1 MGLFE
6 DLPDATDAGGKK
18 VEGTSAKTPGKD
30 GSAVAAAGGWS
41 GAGSKLRAPT
51 RRPPASLPSAH
62 ALKAQAAALRAQQAK
77 RLASL
82 ASNAEANAEASGE
95 DDEGAAAGPA
105 DDDDD
110 AAVRDKTGYAGTW
123 GTMSAAVEDEY
134 VPSRPNSYEALAKAR
149 AETRARE
156 EIETAREARRL
167 VLEGQR
173 AARAA
178 LRRAVSGG
186 TGGLYSGRDRRELDV
201 TGEEAFARRED
212 ARARAWRGVGVRT
225 KEGYEDTR
233 VAGGKAN
240 ANGAERVAAAADS
253 EEDAPPGTLDAES
266 EALHRDLDQIKKRN
280 APSVAGDDVA
290 GDDVASSPA
299 PPPGKHCPLGAKF
312 VCDEFKCGVR
322 IIIKASDQINI

>member
-6 DLPDATDAGGKK
+6 DLPDATDAGGK

-51 RRPPASLPSAH
+51 RRPPTSLPSAH

-77 RLASL
+77 KRASL
-82 ASNAEANAEASGE
+82 ASNAEADAEASGE
-95 DDEGAAAGPA
+95 DDRGASLATAE
-105 DDDDD
+105 DDK
-110 AAVRDKTGYAGTW
+110 DKDKAKHAGTW
-123 GTMSAAVEDEY
+123 GTMSAAIEDEY
-134 VPSRPNSYEALAKAR
+134 VPSRPNSYEALAKKR

-178 LRRAVSGG
+178 LRRAASGG

-201 TGEEAFARRED
+201 TGEEAFARR
-212 ARARAWRGVGVRT
+212 ATLGKSRT
-225 KEGYEDTR
+225 EGADRSAAATGGGGGGESLAMKMMKKMGYKEGR
-233 VAGGKAN
+233 GLGKN
-240 ANGAERVAAAADS
+240 DQGMVTHLEVKKDS
-253 EEDAPPGTLDAES
+253 ARSG
-266 EALHRDLDQIKKRN
+266 IIVN
-280 APSVAGDDVA
+280 APNET
-290 GDDVASSPA
+290 PYE
-299 PPPGKHCPLGAKF
+299 GAKN
-312 VCDEFKCGVR
+312 
-322 IIIKASDQINI
+322 A

>member
-51 RRPPASLPSAH
+51 RRPPTSLPSAH
-62 ALKAQAAALRAQQAK
+62 ALKAQAAALRAQQAQK
-77 RLASL
+77 RASL
-82 ASNAEANAEASGE
+82 ASNAEADAEASGE
-95 DDEGAAAGPA
+95 DDRGASLATA
-105 DDDDD
+105 DD
-110 AAVRDKTGYAGTW
+110 AAEDDKAKHAGTW
-123 GTMSAAVEDEY
+123 GTMSAAIEDEY
-134 VPSRPNSYEALAKAR
+134 VPSRPNSYEALAKTR

-201 TGEEAFARRED
+201 TGEEAFARRATLGAHG
-212 ARARAWRGVGVRT
+212 ARVGDGT
-225 KEGYEDTR
+225 SESSGTEGADR
-233 VAGGKAN
+233 S
-240 ANGAERVAAAADS
+240 AAASGGGGESLAMKMMKKMGYVEGRGLGKNDQGMTTPLEVRKDS
-253 EEDAPPGTLDAES
+253 ARSG
-266 EALHRDLDQIKKRN
+266 IIVN
-280 APSVAGDDVA
+280 APEK
-290 GDDVASSPA
+290 P
-299 PPPGKHCPLGAKF
+299 HEGA
-312 VCDEFKCGVR
+312 
-322 IIIKASDQINI
+322 

>member
-6 DLPDATDAGGKK
+6 DLPDATDAGGK

-105 DDDDD
+105 DDDND

-134 VPSRPNSYEALAKAR
+134 VPSRPNSYEALVKAR

-178 LRRAVSGG
+178 LRRATSGG
-186 TGGLYSGRDRRELDV
+186 TVGCGSASDRLHMLDV
-201 TGEEAFARRED
+201 TGEEAFARR
-212 ARARAWRGVGVRT
+212 ATLGKSRT
-225 KEGYEDTR
+225 EGADRSAAATGGGGGGESLAMKMMKKMGYKEGR
-233 VAGGKAN
+233 GLGKN
-240 ANGAERVAAAADS
+240 DQGMVTHLEVKKDS
-253 EEDAPPGTLDAES
+253 ARSG
-266 EALHRDLDQIKKRN
+266 IIVN
-280 APSVAGDDVA
+280 APNET
-290 GDDVASSPA
+290 PYE
-299 PPPGKHCPLGAKF
+299 GAKN
-312 VCDEFKCGVR
+312 
-322 IIIKASDQINI
+322 A

>member
-51 RRPPASLPSAH
+51 RRPPTSLPSAH

-77 RLASL
+77 KRASL
-82 ASNAEANAEASGE
+82 ASNAEADAEASGE
-95 DDEGAAAGPA
+95 DDRGASLATA
-105 DDDDD
+105 DD
-110 AAVRDKTGYAGTW
+110 AAEDDKDKAKHAGTW
-123 GTMSAAVEDEY
+123 GTMSAAIEDEY
-134 VPSRPNSYEALAKAR
+134 VPSRPNSYEALAKKR

-173 AARAA
+173 AAHAA
-178 LRRAVSGG
+178 LRRAKAGG

-201 TGEEAFARRED
+201 TGEEAFARRATLGAHG
-212 ARARAWRGVGVRT
+212 ARVGDGT
-225 KEGYEDTR
+225 SESSGTEGADR
-233 VAGGKAN
+233 S
-240 ANGAERVAAAADS
+240 AAAEQSGGGGESLAMKMMKKMGYVEGRGLGKNDQGMTTPLEVRKDS
-253 EEDAPPGTLDAES
+253 ARSG
-266 EALHRDLDQIKKRN
+266 IIVN
-280 APSVAGDDVA
+280 APEK
-290 GDDVASSPA
+290 PK
-299 PPPGKHCPLGAKF
+299 PH
-312 VCDEFKCGVR
+312 EGV
-322 IIIKASDQINI
+322 

>member
-6 DLPDATDAGGKK
+6 DLPDATDAGGK

-156 EIETAREARRL
+156 EIEIAREARRL

-178 LRRAVSGG
+178 LRRATSGG
-186 TGGLYSGRDRRELDV
+186 TVGCGSASDRLRMLDV
-201 TGEEAFARRED
+201 TGEEAFARR
-212 ARARAWRGVGVRT
+212 ATLGKPGT
-225 KEGYEDTR
+225 EGADR
-233 VAGGKAN
+233 S
-240 ANGAERVAAAADS
+240 AAASGGGGESLAMKMMKKMGYVEGRGLGKNDQGMVTHLEVKKDS
-253 EEDAPPGTLDAES
+253 ARSG
-266 EALHRDLDQIKKRN
+266 IIVN
-280 APSVAGDDVA
+280 APNET
-290 GDDVASSPA
+290 PYE
-299 PPPGKHCPLGAKF
+299 GAKN
-312 VCDEFKCGVR
+312 
-322 IIIKASDQINI
+322 A

>member
-51 RRPPASLPSAH
+51 RRPPTSLPSAH

-77 RLASL
+77 KRASL
-82 ASNAEANAEASGE
+82 ASNAQADADASGE
-95 DDEGAAAGPA
+95 DDRGASLATA
-105 DDDDD
+105 DD
-110 AAVRDKTGYAGTW
+110 AAEDDKAKHAGTW
-123 GTMSAAVEDEY
+123 GTMSAAIEDEY
-134 VPSRPNSYEALAKAR
+134 VPSRPNSYEALAKTR

-186 TGGLYSGRDRRELDV
+186 NGGLYSGRDRRELDV
-201 TGEEAFARRED
+201 TGEEAFARRATLGAHG
-212 ARARAWRGVGVRT
+212 ARVGDGT
-225 KEGYEDTR
+225 SESSGTEGADR
-233 VAGGKAN
+233 S
-240 ANGAERVAAAADS
+240 AAASGGGGESLAMKMMKKMGYVEGRGLGKNDQGMTTPLEVRKDS
-253 EEDAPPGTLDAES
+253 ARSG
-266 EALHRDLDQIKKRN
+266 IIVN
-280 APSVAGDDVA
+280 APEK
-290 GDDVASSPA
+290 P
-299 PPPGKHCPLGAKF
+299 HEGA
-312 VCDEFKCGVR
+312 
-322 IIIKASDQINI
+322 

>member
-51 RRPPASLPSAH
+51 RRPPTSLPSAH

-77 RLASL
+77 KRASL
-82 ASNAEANAEASGE
+82 ASNAEADAEASGE
-95 DDEGAAAGPA
+95 DDRGASLATA
-105 DDDDD
+105 DD
-110 AAVRDKTGYAGTW
+110 AAEDDKAKHAGTW
-123 GTMSAAVEDEY
+123 GTMSAAIEDEY
-134 VPSRPNSYEALAKAR
+134 VPSRPNSYEALAKTR

-201 TGEEAFARRED
+201 SGEEAFARRATLGVVTGLPNHPERK
-212 ARARAWRGVGVRT
+212 APIGPPRRAG
-225 KEGYEDTR
+225 
-233 VAGGKAN
+233 
-240 ANGAERVAAAADS
+240 AAAS
-253 EEDAPPGTLDAES
+253 LW
-266 EALHRDLDQIKKRN
+266 R
-280 APSVAGDDVA
+280 
-290 GDDVASSPA
+290 
-299 PPPGKHCPLGAKF
+299 
-312 VCDEFKCGVR
+312 
-322 IIIKASDQINI
+322 

>member
-6 DLPDATDAGGKK
+6 DLPDATDAGGK

-95 DDEGAAAGPA
+95 DDEGATAGPA

-178 LRRAVSGG
+178 LRRATSGG
-186 TGGLYSGRDRRELDV
+186 TVGCGSASDRLRMLDV
-201 TGEEAFARRED
+201 TGEEAFARRATLGKSGTEGAD
-212 ARARAWRGVGVRT
+212 RSAAATGGGGGGESLAMKMMKKMGY
-225 KEGYEDTR
+225 KEGR
-233 VAGGKAN
+233 GLGKN
-240 ANGAERVAAAADS
+240 DQGMVTHLEVKKDS
-253 EEDAPPGTLDAES
+253 ARSG
-266 EALHRDLDQIKKRN
+266 IIVN
-280 APSVAGDDVA
+280 APNET
-290 GDDVASSPA
+290 PYE
-299 PPPGKHCPLGAKF
+299 GAKN
-312 VCDEFKCGVR
+312 
-322 IIIKASDQINI
+322 A

>member
-6 DLPDATDAGGKK
+6 DLPDATDAGGK

-82 ASNAEANAEASGE
+82 VSNAEANAEASGE
-95 DDEGAAAGPA
+95 DDEGATAGPA

-178 LRRAVSGG
+178 LRRATSGG
-186 TGGLYSGRDRRELDV
+186 TVGCGSASDRLRMLDV
-201 TGEEAFARRED
+201 TGEEAFARRATLGKPGTE
-212 ARARAWRGVGVRT
+212 GVDRSAAATGGGGGGESLAMKMMKKMWY
-225 KEGYEDTR
+225 KEGW
-233 VAGGKAN
+233 G
-240 ANGAERVAAAADS
+240 
-253 EEDAPPGTLDAES
+253 
-266 EALHRDLDQIKKRN
+266 
-280 APSVAGDDVA
+280 
-290 GDDVASSPA
+290 
-299 PPPGKHCPLGAKF
+299 LG
-312 VCDEFKCGVR
+312 
-322 IIIKASDQINI
+322 

>member
-6 DLPDATDAGGKK
+6 DLPDATDAGGK

-95 DDEGAAAGPA
+95 DDEGATAGPA

-178 LRRAVSGG
+178 LRRATSGG
-186 TGGLYSGRDRRELDV
+186 TVGCGSASDRLRMLDV
-201 TGEEAFARRED
+201 TGEEAFARRAALGKSRTEG
-212 ARARAWRGVGVRT
+212 AAVRSAGAGGESLGMKMMKKMGY
-225 KEGYEDTR
+225 KEGR
-233 VAGGKAN
+233 GLGKN
-240 ANGAERVAAAADS
+240 DQGMVTHLEVKKDS
-253 EEDAPPGTLDAES
+253 ARSG
-266 EALHRDLDQIKKRN
+266 IIVN
-280 APSVAGDDVA
+280 APNET
-290 GDDVASSPA
+290 PYE
-299 PPPGKHCPLGAKF
+299 GAKN
-312 VCDEFKCGVR
+312 
-322 IIIKASDQINI
+322 A

>member
-51 RRPPASLPSAH
+51 RRPPTSLPSAH

-77 RLASL
+77 KRASL
-82 ASNAEANAEASGE
+82 ASNAEADAEASGE
-95 DDEGAAAGPA
+95 DDRGASLATA
-105 DDDDD
+105 DD
-110 AAVRDKTGYAGTW
+110 AAEDDKDKAKHAGTW
-123 GTMSAAVEDEY
+123 GTMSAAIEDEY
-134 VPSRPNSYEALAKAR
+134 VPSRPNSYEALAKKR

-178 LRRAVSGG
+178 LRRAASGG

-201 TGEEAFARRED
+201 TGEEAFARRATLG
-212 ARARAWRGVGVRT
+212 ARGARVGDGT
-225 KEGYEDTR
+225 SGTSGTSGTEGADR
-233 VAGGKAN
+233 S
-240 ANGAERVAAAADS
+240 AAAEQSGGGGESLAMKMMKKMGYVEGRGLGKNDQGMTTPLEVRKDS
-253 EEDAPPGTLDAES
+253 ARSG
-266 EALHRDLDQIKKRN
+266 IIVN
-280 APSVAGDDVA
+280 APEK
-290 GDDVASSPA
+290 PK
-299 PPPGKHCPLGAKF
+299 PH
-312 VCDEFKCGVR
+312 EGV
-322 IIIKASDQINI
+322 

>member
-51 RRPPASLPSAH
+51 RRPPTSLPSAH

-77 RLASL
+77 KRASL
-82 ASNAEANAEASGE
+82 ASNAEADADASGE
-95 DDEGAAAGPA
+95 DDRGASLATA
-105 DDDDD
+105 DD
-110 AAVRDKTGYAGTW
+110 AAEDDKAKHAGTW
-123 GTMSAAVEDEY
+123 GTMSAAIEDEY
-134 VPSRPNSYEALAKAR
+134 VPSRPNSYEALAKTR

-201 TGEEAFARRED
+201 TGEEAFARRATLGAHG
-212 ARARAWRGVGVRT
+212 ARVGDGT
-225 KEGYEDTR
+225 SESSGTEGADR
-233 VAGGKAN
+233 S
-240 ANGAERVAAAADS
+240 AAASGGGGESLAMKMMKKMGYVEGRGLGKNDQGMTTPLEVRKDS
-253 EEDAPPGTLDAES
+253 ARSG
-266 EALHRDLDQIKKRN
+266 IIVN
-280 APSVAGDDVA
+280 APEK
-290 GDDVASSPA
+290 P
-299 PPPGKHCPLGAKF
+299 HEGA
-312 VCDEFKCGVR
+312 
-322 IIIKASDQINI
+322 

>member
-6 DLPDATDAGGKK
+6 DLPDATDAGGK

-134 VPSRPNSYEALAKAR
+134 VPSRPNSYEALVKAR

-178 LRRAVSGG
+178 LRRATSGG
-186 TGGLYSGRDRRELDV
+186 TVGCGSASDRLHMLDV
-201 TGEEAFARRED
+201 TGEEAFARR
-212 ARARAWRGVGVRT
+212 ATLGKSRT
-225 KEGYEDTR
+225 EGADRSAAATGGGGGESLAMKMMKKMGYKEGR
-233 VAGGKAN
+233 GLGKN
-240 ANGAERVAAAADS
+240 DQGMVTHLEVKKDS
-253 EEDAPPGTLDAES
+253 ARSG
-266 EALHRDLDQIKKRN
+266 IIVN
-280 APSVAGDDVA
+280 APNET
-290 GDDVASSPA
+290 PYE
-299 PPPGKHCPLGAKF
+299 GAKN
-312 VCDEFKCGVR
+312 
-322 IIIKASDQINI
+322 A

>member
-51 RRPPASLPSAH
+51 RRPPTSLPSAH

-77 RLASL
+77 KRASL
-82 ASNAEANAEASGE
+82 ASNAEAEAEASGE
-95 DDEGAAAGPA
+95 DDRGASLATA
-105 DDDDD
+105 DD
-110 AAVRDKTGYAGTW
+110 AAEDDKAKHAGTW
-123 GTMSAAVEDEY
+123 GTMSAAIEDEY
-134 VPSRPNSYEALAKAR
+134 VPSRPNSYEALAKTR

-201 TGEEAFARRED
+201 TGEEAFARRATLGAHG
-212 ARARAWRGVGVRT
+212 ARVGDGT
-225 KEGYEDTR
+225 SESSGTEGADR
-233 VAGGKAN
+233 S
-240 ANGAERVAAAADS
+240 AAASGGGGESLAMKMMKKMGYVEGRGLGKNDQGMTTPLEVRKDS
-253 EEDAPPGTLDAES
+253 ARSG
-266 EALHRDLDQIKKRN
+266 IIVN
-280 APSVAGDDVA
+280 APEK
-290 GDDVASSPA
+290 P
-299 PPPGKHCPLGAKF
+299 HEGA
-312 VCDEFKCGVR
+312 
-322 IIIKASDQINI
+322 

>member
-51 RRPPASLPSAH
+51 RRPPTSLPSAH

-77 RLASL
+77 KRASL
-82 ASNAEANAEASGE
+82 ASNAEADAEASGE
-95 DDEGAAAGPA
+95 DDRGASLATA
-105 DDDDD
+105 DD
-110 AAVRDKTGYAGTW
+110 AAEDDKAKHAGTW

-134 VPSRPNSYEALAKAR
+134 VPSRPNSYEALVKAR

-201 TGEEAFARRED
+201 TGEEAFARRATLGAHG
-212 ARARAWRGVGVRT
+212 ARVGDGT
-225 KEGYEDTR
+225 SESSGTEGADR
-233 VAGGKAN
+233 S
-240 ANGAERVAAAADS
+240 AAASGGGGESLAMKMMKKMGYVEGRGLGKNDQGMTTPLEVRKDS
-253 EEDAPPGTLDAES
+253 ARSG
-266 EALHRDLDQIKKRN
+266 IIVN
-280 APSVAGDDVA
+280 APEK
-290 GDDVASSPA
+290 P
-299 PPPGKHCPLGAKF
+299 HEGA
-312 VCDEFKCGVR
+312 
-322 IIIKASDQINI
+322 

>member
-6 DLPDATDAGGKK
+6 DLPDATGAGGE
-18 VEGTSAKTPGKD
+18 VEGTGAKTPGKD

-41 GAGSKLRAPT
+41 GARSKLRAPT

-95 DDEGAAAGPA
+95 DDEGATAGPA

-156 EIETAREARRL
+156 AIETAREARRL

-178 LRRAVSGG
+178 LRRAASGG
-186 TGGLYSGRDRRELDV
+186 AGGFCSERDRARLLDV
-201 TGEEAFARRED
+201 TGEEAFARRATLGTGGQPMADGGDRKFGTEGAAD
-212 ARARAWRGVGVRT
+212 RSAAATGGFDGGAGGGESLAMKMMKKMGY
-225 KEGYEDTR
+225 KEGR
-233 VAGGKAN
+233 GLGKN
-240 ANGAERVAAAADS
+240 DQGMVTHLEVRKDS
-253 EEDAPPGTLDAES
+253 ARSGV
-266 EALHRDLDQIKKRN
+266 IVN
-280 APSVAGDDVA
+280 APEK
-290 GDDVASSPA
+290 PRE
-299 PPPGKHCPLGAKF
+299 GAKN
-312 VCDEFKCGVR
+312 
-322 IIIKASDQINI
+322 AS

>member
-6 DLPDATDAGGKK
+6 DLPDATDAGGK

-95 DDEGAAAGPA
+95 DDRGASLATA
-105 DDDDD
+105 DD
-110 AAVRDKTGYAGTW
+110 AAEDDKDKAKHAGTW

-178 LRRAVSGG
+178 LRRATSGG
-186 TGGLYSGRDRRELDV
+186 TVGCGSASDRLRMLDV
-201 TGEEAFARRED
+201 TGEEAFARRATLGKPGTEGAD
-212 ARARAWRGVGVRT
+212 RSAAATGGGGGGESLAMKMMKKMGY
-225 KEGYEDTR
+225 KEGR
-233 VAGGKAN
+233 GLGKN
-240 ANGAERVAAAADS
+240 DQGMVTHLEVKKDS
-253 EEDAPPGTLDAES
+253 ARSG
-266 EALHRDLDQIKKRN
+266 IIVN
-280 APSVAGDDVA
+280 APNET
-290 GDDVASSPA
+290 PYE
-299 PPPGKHCPLGAKF
+299 GAKN
-312 VCDEFKCGVR
+312 
-322 IIIKASDQINI
+322 A

>member
-51 RRPPASLPSAH
+51 RRPPTSLPSAH

-77 RLASL
+77 KRASL
-82 ASNAEANAEASGE
+82 ASNAEADAEASGE
-95 DDEGAAAGPA
+95 DDRGASLATA
-105 DDDDD
+105 DD
-110 AAVRDKTGYAGTW
+110 AAEDDKAKHAGTW
-123 GTMSAAVEDEY
+123 GTMSAAIEDEY
-134 VPSRPNSYEALAKAR
+134 VPSRPNSYEALAKTR

-201 TGEEAFARRED
+201 TGEEAFARRATLGAHG
-212 ARARAWRGVGVRT
+212 ARIGDGT
-225 KEGYEDTR
+225 SESSGTEGADR
-233 VAGGKAN
+233 S
-240 ANGAERVAAAADS
+240 AAASGGGGESLAMKMMKKMGYVEGRGLGKNDQGMTTPLEVRKDS
-253 EEDAPPGTLDAES
+253 ARSG
-266 EALHRDLDQIKKRN
+266 IIVN
-280 APSVAGDDVA
+280 APEK
-290 GDDVASSPA
+290 P
-299 PPPGKHCPLGAKF
+299 HEGA
-312 VCDEFKCGVR
+312 
-322 IIIKASDQINI
+322 

>member
-51 RRPPASLPSAH
+51 RRPPTSLPSAH

-77 RLASL
+77 KRASL
-82 ASNAEANAEASGE
+82 ASNAEADAEASGE
-95 DDEGAAAGPA
+95 DDRGASLATA
-105 DDDDD
+105 DD
-110 AAVRDKTGYAGTW
+110 AAEDDKAKHAGTW
-123 GTMSAAVEDEY
+123 GTMSAAIEDEY
-134 VPSRPNSYEALAKAR
+134 VPSRPNSYEALAKTR

-201 TGEEAFARRED
+201 TGEEAFARRAALGAHG
-212 ARARAWRGVGVRT
+212 ARVGDGT
-225 KEGYEDTR
+225 SESSGTEGADR
-233 VAGGKAN
+233 S
-240 ANGAERVAAAADS
+240 AAASGGGGESLAMKMMKKMGYVEGRGLGKNDQGMTTPLEVRKDS
-253 EEDAPPGTLDAES
+253 ARSG
-266 EALHRDLDQIKKRN
+266 IIVN
-280 APSVAGDDVA
+280 APEK
-290 GDDVASSPA
+290 P
-299 PPPGKHCPLGAKF
+299 HEGA
-312 VCDEFKCGVR
+312 
-322 IIIKASDQINI
+322 

>member
-51 RRPPASLPSAH
+51 RRPPTSLPSAH

-77 RLASL
+77 KRASL
-82 ASNAEANAEASGE
+82 ASNAEADAEASGE
-95 DDEGAAAGPA
+95 DDRGASLATA
-105 DDDDD
+105 DD
-110 AAVRDKTGYAGTW
+110 AAEDDKAKHAGTW
-123 GTMSAAVEDEY
+123 GTMSAAIEDEY
-134 VPSRPNSYEALAKAR
+134 VPSRPNSYEALAKTR

-201 TGEEAFARRED
+201 TGEEAFARRAMLGAHG
-212 ARARAWRGVGVRT
+212 ARVGDGT
-225 KEGYEDTR
+225 SESSGTEGADR
-233 VAGGKAN
+233 S
-240 ANGAERVAAAADS
+240 AAASGGGGESLAMKMMKKMGYVEGRGLGKNDQGMTTPLEVRKDS
-253 EEDAPPGTLDAES
+253 ARSG
-266 EALHRDLDQIKKRN
+266 IIVN
-280 APSVAGDDVA
+280 APEK
-290 GDDVASSPA
+290 P
-299 PPPGKHCPLGAKF
+299 HEGA
-312 VCDEFKCGVR
+312 
-322 IIIKASDQINI
+322 

>member
-51 RRPPASLPSAH
+51 RRPPTSLPSAH

-77 RLASL
+77 KRASL
-82 ASNAEANAEASGE
+82 ASNAEADAEASGE
-95 DDEGAAAGPA
+95 DDRGASLATA
-105 DDDDD
+105 DD
-110 AAVRDKTGYAGTW
+110 AAEDDKAKHAGTW
-123 GTMSAAVEDEY
+123 GTMSAAIEDEY
-134 VPSRPNSYEALAKAR
+134 VPSRPNSYEALAKTR

-201 TGEEAFARRED
+201 TGEEAFARRATLGAHG
-212 ARARAWRGVGVRT
+212 ARVGDGT
-225 KEGYEDTR
+225 SESSGTEGADR
-233 VAGGKAN
+233 S
-240 ANGAERVAAAADS
+240 AAASGGGGESLAMKMMNKMGYVEGRGLGKNDQGMTTPLEVRKDS
-253 EEDAPPGTLDAES
+253 ARSG
-266 EALHRDLDQIKKRN
+266 IIVN
-280 APSVAGDDVA
+280 APEK
-290 GDDVASSPA
+290 P
-299 PPPGKHCPLGAKF
+299 HEGA
-312 VCDEFKCGVR
+312 
-322 IIIKASDQINI
+322 

>member
-1 MGLFE
+1 MQ
-6 DLPDATDAGGKK
+6 
-18 VEGTSAKTPGKD
+18 S
-30 GSAVAAAGGWS
+30 
-41 GAGSKLRAPT
+41 
-51 RRPPASLPSAH
+51 RRSPPASLPSAH

-82 ASNAEANAEASGE
+82 VSNAEANAEASGE
-95 DDEGAAAGPA
+95 DDEGATAGPA

-134 VPSRPNSYEALAKAR
+134 VPSRPNSYEALAKTR

-201 TGEEAFARRED
+201 TGEEAFARRATLGAHG
-212 ARARAWRGVGVRT
+212 ARVGDGT
-225 KEGYEDTR
+225 SESSGTEGADR
-233 VAGGKAN
+233 S
-240 ANGAERVAAAADS
+240 AAASGGGGESLAMKMMKKMGYVEGRGLGKNDQGMTTPLEVRKDS
-253 EEDAPPGTLDAES
+253 ARSG
-266 EALHRDLDQIKKRN
+266 IIVN
-280 APSVAGDDVA
+280 APEK
-290 GDDVASSPA
+290 P
-299 PPPGKHCPLGAKF
+299 HEGA
-312 VCDEFKCGVR
+312 
-322 IIIKASDQINI
+322 

>member
-30 GSAVAAAGGWS
+30 SAVAAAGGWS

-51 RRPPASLPSAH
+51 RRPPTSLPSAH

-77 RLASL
+77 KRASL
-82 ASNAEANAEASGE
+82 ASNAEADAEASGE
-95 DDEGAAAGPA
+95 DDRGASLATA
-105 DDDDD
+105 DD
-110 AAVRDKTGYAGTW
+110 AAEDDKDKAKHAGTW
-123 GTMSAAVEDEY
+123 GTMSAAIEDEY
-134 VPSRPNSYEALAKAR
+134 VPSRPNSYEALAKKR

-178 LRRAVSGG
+178 LRRAKAGG

-201 TGEEAFARRED
+201 TGEEAFARRATLGAHG
-212 ARARAWRGVGVRT
+212 ARVGDGT
-225 KEGYEDTR
+225 SGTSGTSGTEGADR
-233 VAGGKAN
+233 S
-240 ANGAERVAAAADS
+240 AAAEQSGGGGESLAMKMMKKMGYVEGRGLGKNDQGMTTPLEVRKDS
-253 EEDAPPGTLDAES
+253 ARSG
-266 EALHRDLDQIKKRN
+266 IIVN
-280 APSVAGDDVA
+280 APEK
-290 GDDVASSPA
+290 PK
-299 PPPGKHCPLGAKF
+299 PH
-312 VCDEFKCGVR
+312 EGV
-322 IIIKASDQINI
+322 

>member
-6 DLPDATDAGGKK
+6 DLPDATDAGGK

-77 RLASL
+77 KRASL
-82 ASNAEANAEASGE
+82 ASNAEADAEASGE
-95 DDEGAAAGPA
+95 DDRGASLATA
-105 DDDDD
+105 DD
-110 AAVRDKTGYAGTW
+110 AAEDDKAKHAGTW
-123 GTMSAAVEDEY
+123 GTMSAAIEDEY
-134 VPSRPNSYEALAKAR
+134 VPSRPNSYEALAKTR

-178 LRRAVSGG
+178 LRRATSGG
-186 TGGLYSGRDRRELDV
+186 TVGCGSASDRLRMLDV
-201 TGEEAFARRED
+201 TGEEAFARRATLGKPGTEGAD
-212 ARARAWRGVGVRT
+212 RSAAATGGGGGGESLAMKMMKKMGY
-225 KEGYEDTR
+225 KEGR
-233 VAGGKAN
+233 GLGKN
-240 ANGAERVAAAADS
+240 DQGMVTHLEVKKDS
-253 EEDAPPGTLDAES
+253 ARSG
-266 EALHRDLDQIKKRN
+266 IIVN
-280 APSVAGDDVA
+280 APNET
-290 GDDVASSPA
+290 PYE
-299 PPPGKHCPLGAKF
+299 GAKN
-312 VCDEFKCGVR
+312 
-322 IIIKASDQINI
+322 A

>member
-51 RRPPASLPSAH
+51 RRPPTSLPSAH

-77 RLASL
+77 KRASL
-82 ASNAEANAEASGE
+82 ASNAQADAEASGE
-95 DDEGAAAGPA
+95 DDRGASLATA
-105 DDDDD
+105 DD
-110 AAVRDKTGYAGTW
+110 AAEDDKAKHAGTW
-123 GTMSAAVEDEY
+123 GTMSAAIEDEY
-134 VPSRPNSYEALAKAR
+134 VPSRPNSYEALAKTR

-201 TGEEAFARRED
+201 TGEEAFARRAMLGAHG
-212 ARARAWRGVGVRT
+212 ARVGDGT
-225 KEGYEDTR
+225 SESSGTEGADR
-233 VAGGKAN
+233 S
-240 ANGAERVAAAADS
+240 AAASGGGGESLAMKMMKKMGYVEGRGLGKNDQGMTTPLEVRKDS
-253 EEDAPPGTLDAES
+253 ARSG
-266 EALHRDLDQIKKRN
+266 IIVN
-280 APSVAGDDVA
+280 APEK
-290 GDDVASSPA
+290 P
-299 PPPGKHCPLGAKF
+299 HEGA
-312 VCDEFKCGVR
+312 
-322 IIIKASDQINI
+322 

>member
-6 DLPDATDAGGKK
+6 DLPDATDAGGK

-110 AAVRDKTGYAGTW
+110 APVRDKTGYAGTW

-134 VPSRPNSYEALAKAR
+134 VPSRPNSYEALVKAR

-178 LRRAVSGG
+178 LRRATSGG
-186 TGGLYSGRDRRELDV
+186 TVGCGSASDRLHMLDV
-201 TGEEAFARRED
+201 TGEEAFARR
-212 ARARAWRGVGVRT
+212 ATLGKSRT
-225 KEGYEDTR
+225 EGADRSAAATGGGGGGESLAMKMMKKMGYKEGR
-233 VAGGKAN
+233 GLGKN
-240 ANGAERVAAAADS
+240 DQGMVTHLEVKKDS
-253 EEDAPPGTLDAES
+253 ARSG
-266 EALHRDLDQIKKRN
+266 IIVN
-280 APSVAGDDVA
+280 APNET
-290 GDDVASSPA
+290 PYE
-299 PPPGKHCPLGAKF
+299 GAKN
-312 VCDEFKCGVR
+312 
-322 IIIKASDQINI
+322 A

>member
-51 RRPPASLPSAH
+51 RRPPTSLPSAH

-77 RLASL
+77 KRASL
-82 ASNAEANAEASGE
+82 ASNAEADAEASGE
-95 DDEGAAAGPA
+95 DDRGASLATA
-105 DDDDD
+105 DD
-110 AAVRDKTGYAGTW
+110 AAEDDTAKHAGTW
-123 GTMSAAVEDEY
+123 GTMSAAIEDEY
-134 VPSRPNSYEALAKAR
+134 VPSRPNSYEALAKTR

-201 TGEEAFARRED
+201 TGEEAFARRATLGAHG
-212 ARARAWRGVGVRT
+212 ARVGDGT
-225 KEGYEDTR
+225 SESSGTEGADR
-233 VAGGKAN
+233 S
-240 ANGAERVAAAADS
+240 AAASGGGGESLAMKMMKKMGYVEGRGLGKNDQGMTTPLEVRKDS
-253 EEDAPPGTLDAES
+253 ARSG
-266 EALHRDLDQIKKRN
+266 IIVN
-280 APSVAGDDVA
+280 APEK
-290 GDDVASSPA
+290 P
-299 PPPGKHCPLGAKF
+299 HEGA
-312 VCDEFKCGVR
+312 
-322 IIIKASDQINI
+322 

>member
-6 DLPDATDAGGKK
+6 DLPDATDAGGK

-95 DDEGAAAGPA
+95 DDKGAAAGPA

-134 VPSRPNSYEALAKAR
+134 VPSRPNSYEALVKAR

-178 LRRAVSGG
+178 LRRATSGG
-186 TGGLYSGRDRRELDV
+186 TVGCGSASDRLHMLDV
-201 TGEEAFARRED
+201 TGEEAFARR
-212 ARARAWRGVGVRT
+212 ATLGKSRT
-225 KEGYEDTR
+225 EGADRSAAATGGGGGGESLAMKMMKKMGYKEGR
-233 VAGGKAN
+233 GLGKN
-240 ANGAERVAAAADS
+240 DQGMVTHLEVKKDS
-253 EEDAPPGTLDAES
+253 ARSG
-266 EALHRDLDQIKKRN
+266 IIVN
-280 APSVAGDDVA
+280 APNET
-290 GDDVASSPA
+290 PYE
-299 PPPGKHCPLGAKF
+299 GAKN
-312 VCDEFKCGVR
+312 
-322 IIIKASDQINI
+322 A

>member
-1 MGLFE
+1 
-6 DLPDATDAGGKK
+6 
-18 VEGTSAKTPGKD
+18 
-30 GSAVAAAGGWS
+30 
-41 GAGSKLRAPT
+41 
-51 RRPPASLPSAH
+51 
-62 ALKAQAAALRAQQAK
+62 LRAQQAK

-95 DDEGAAAGPA
+95 DDEGATAGPA

-178 LRRAVSGG
+178 LRRATSGG
-186 TGGLYSGRDRRELDV
+186 TVGCGSASDRLRMLDV
-201 TGEEAFARRED
+201 TGEEAFARRATLGKPGTEGAD
-212 ARARAWRGVGVRT
+212 RSAAATGGGGGESLAMKMMKKMGY
-225 KEGYEDTR
+225 KEGR
-233 VAGGKAN
+233 GLGKN
-240 ANGAERVAAAADS
+240 DQGMVTHLEVKKDS
-253 EEDAPPGTLDAES
+253 ARSG
-266 EALHRDLDQIKKRN
+266 IIVN
-280 APSVAGDDVA
+280 APNET
-290 GDDVASSPA
+290 PYE
-299 PPPGKHCPLGAKF
+299 GAKN
-312 VCDEFKCGVR
+312 
-322 IIIKASDQINI
+322 A

>member
-6 DLPDATDAGGKK
+6 DLPDATGAGGE
-18 VEGTSAKTPGKD
+18 VEGTGAKTPGKD

-41 GAGSKLRAPT
+41 GARSKLRAPT

-77 RLASL
+77 RRASL
-82 ASNAEANAEASGE
+82 SSNAEAIAEANAEAPGE
-95 DDEGAAAGPA
+95 DARGA
-105 DDDDD
+105 D
-110 AAVRDKTGYAGTW
+110 ATERVETERAGTW

-134 VPSRPNSYEALAKAR
+134 VPSEPNSYEALAKTR

-201 TGEEAFARRED
+201 TGEEAFARRATFGASG
-212 ARARAWRGVGVRT
+212 ARGSGGDGKSGTEGAAVRSAGAGGESLGMKMMKKMGY
-225 KEGYEDTR
+225 KEGR
-233 VAGGKAN
+233 GLGKN
-240 ANGAERVAAAADS
+240 DQGMVTHLEVRKDS
-253 EEDAPPGTLDAES
+253 ARSGIIVHA
-266 EALHRDLDQIKKRN
+266 
-280 APSVAGDDVA
+280 
-290 GDDVASSPA
+290 
-299 PPPGKHCPLGAKF
+299 PGKPCEAAKN
-312 VCDEFKCGVR
+312 
-322 IIIKASDQINI
+322 AS

>member
-6 DLPDATDAGGKK
+6 DLPDATDAGGK

-77 RLASL
+77 KRASL
-82 ASNAEANAEASGE
+82 ASNAEADAEASGE
-95 DDEGAAAGPA
+95 DDRGASLATA
-105 DDDDD
+105 DD
-110 AAVRDKTGYAGTW
+110 AAEDDKAKHAGTW

-134 VPSRPNSYEALAKAR
+134 VPSRPNSYEALAKTR

-156 EIETAREARRL
+156 EIEIAREARRL

-178 LRRAVSGG
+178 LRRATSGG
-186 TGGLYSGRDRRELDV
+186 TVGCGSASDRLRMLDV
-201 TGEEAFARRED
+201 TGEEAFARRATLGKPGTEGAD
-212 ARARAWRGVGVRT
+212 RSAAATGGGGGGESLAMKMMKKMGY
-225 KEGYEDTR
+225 KEGR
-233 VAGGKAN
+233 GLGKN
-240 ANGAERVAAAADS
+240 DQGMVTHLEVKKDS
-253 EEDAPPGTLDAES
+253 ARSG
-266 EALHRDLDQIKKRN
+266 IIVN
-280 APSVAGDDVA
+280 APNET
-290 GDDVASSPA
+290 PYE
-299 PPPGKHCPLGAKF
+299 GAKN
-312 VCDEFKCGVR
+312 
-322 IIIKASDQINI
+322 A

>member
-6 DLPDATDAGGKK
+6 DLPDATDAGGK

-105 DDDDD
+105 DDDDG

-156 EIETAREARRL
+156 EIEIAREARRL

-178 LRRAVSGG
+178 LRRATSGG
-186 TGGLYSGRDRRELDV
+186 TVGCGSASDRLRMLDV
-201 TGEEAFARRED
+201 TGEEAFARRATLGAHG
-212 ARARAWRGVGVRT
+212 ARVGDGT
-225 KEGYEDTR
+225 SESSGTEGADR
-233 VAGGKAN
+233 S
-240 ANGAERVAAAADS
+240 AAASGGGGESLAMKMMKKMGYVEGRGLGKNDQGMVTHLEVKKDS
-253 EEDAPPGTLDAES
+253 ARSG
-266 EALHRDLDQIKKRN
+266 IIVN
-280 APSVAGDDVA
+280 APNET
-290 GDDVASSPA
+290 PYE
-299 PPPGKHCPLGAKF
+299 GAKN
-312 VCDEFKCGVR
+312 
-322 IIIKASDQINI
+322 A

>member
-51 RRPPASLPSAH
+51 RRPPTSLPSAH

-77 RLASL
+77 KRASL
-82 ASNAEANAEASGE
+82 ASNAEADAEASGE
-95 DDEGAAAGPA
+95 DDRGASLATA
-105 DDDDD
+105 DD
-110 AAVRDKTGYAGTW
+110 AAEDDKAKHAGTW
-123 GTMSAAVEDEY
+123 GTMSAAIEDEY
-134 VPSRPNSYEALAKAR
+134 VPSRPNSYEALAKTR

-186 TGGLYSGRDRRELDV
+186 LYSGRDRRELDV
-201 TGEEAFARRED
+201 TGEEAFARRATLGAHG
-212 ARARAWRGVGVRT
+212 ARVGDGT
-225 KEGYEDTR
+225 SESSGTEGADR
-233 VAGGKAN
+233 S
-240 ANGAERVAAAADS
+240 AAASGGGGESLAMKMMKKMGYVEGRGLGKNDQGMTTPLEVRKDS
-253 EEDAPPGTLDAES
+253 ARSG
-266 EALHRDLDQIKKRN
+266 IIVN
-280 APSVAGDDVA
+280 APEK
-290 GDDVASSPA
+290 P
-299 PPPGKHCPLGAKF
+299 HEGA
-312 VCDEFKCGVR
+312 
-322 IIIKASDQINI
+322 

>member
-51 RRPPASLPSAH
+51 RRPPTSLPSAH

-77 RLASL
+77 KRASL
-82 ASNAEANAEASGE
+82 ASNAEADAEASGE
-95 DDEGAAAGPA
+95 DDRGASLATA
-105 DDDDD
+105 DD
-110 AAVRDKTGYAGTW
+110 AAEDDKAKHAGTW
-123 GTMSAAVEDEY
+123 GTMSAAIEDEY
-134 VPSRPNSYEALAKAR
+134 VPSRPNSYEALAKTR

-173 AARAA
+173 TARAA

-201 TGEEAFARRED
+201 TGEEAFARRATLGAHG
-212 ARARAWRGVGVRT
+212 ARVGDGT
-225 KEGYEDTR
+225 SESSGTEGADR
-233 VAGGKAN
+233 S
-240 ANGAERVAAAADS
+240 AAASGGGGESLAMKMMKKMGYVEGRGLGKNDQGMTTPLEVRKDS
-253 EEDAPPGTLDAES
+253 ARSG
-266 EALHRDLDQIKKRN
+266 IIVN
-280 APSVAGDDVA
+280 APEK
-290 GDDVASSPA
+290 P
-299 PPPGKHCPLGAKF
+299 HEGA
-312 VCDEFKCGVR
+312 
-322 IIIKASDQINI
+322 